1 MIYLILSILSST
13 LIFLTFKVSER
24 FKFSLIKLIV
34 INYITAVTLGFTLYP
49 EPFSIS
55 ATISE
60 PWFPFAIMIGVLFII
75 FFFLIGKSTQIAGI
89 AVTTIAGKMSVVF
102 PILFSIIYF
111 SEEIRFIK
119 ITGLIAAFLALFLCT
134 YKPGAYS
141 LKSARLFLPV
151 LIFTGTGIV
160 DSMIKYNQHLH
171 VKSDAALL
179 FSSTVFAIALILGL
193 MYSFVFERKYAE
205 YANFPMLTGGIVLG
219 ASNFCSL
226 YFLMQAL
233 EKSHLDSSIVF
244 GINNL
249 CIVGLSV
256 ILGYFIFSEKMNRVN
271 LLGVILAILS
281 IALLTR
287 F

>member
-24 FKFSLIKLIV
+24 FKFNLVKLIV
-34 INYITAVTLGFTLYP
+34 INYITAVSLGFLLFQ
-49 EPFSIS
+49 EPFRPGVII
-55 ATISE
+55 AE
-60 PWFPFAIMIGVLFII
+60 PWFPFAAIIGTFFLF

-89 AVTTIAGKMSVVF
+89 AVTTIAGKMSVAF

-111 SEEIRFIK
+111 SEEVRFLK
-119 ITGLIAAFLALFLCT
+119 ITGLIAAFFALFFCI
-134 YKPGAYS
+134 YKPGKNS
-141 LKSARLFLPV
+141 LTSARLFLPV
-151 LIFTGTGIV
+151 LIFVGTGIV
-160 DSMIKYNQHLH
+160 DSMIKYTQQVHTENNE
-171 VKSDAALL
+171 SLL
-179 FSSTVFAIALILGL
+179 FSASVFTVSLILGL
-193 MYSFVFERKYAE
+193 GYSLIFERKFNE
-205 YANFPMLTGGIVLG
+205 YANFYLLLGGIVLG

-233 EKSHLDSSIVF
+233 EESQLDSSIVF

-256 ILGYFIFSEKMNRVN
+256 VIGYFIFSEKMNRVN
-271 LLGVILAILS
+271 LLGIILAILS
-281 IALLTR
+281 IVLLTR